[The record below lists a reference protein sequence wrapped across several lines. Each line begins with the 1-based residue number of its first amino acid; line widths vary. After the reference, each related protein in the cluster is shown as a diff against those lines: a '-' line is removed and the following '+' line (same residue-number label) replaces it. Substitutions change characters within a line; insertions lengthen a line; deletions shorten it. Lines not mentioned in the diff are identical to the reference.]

1 MNSTHP
7 SWGSVTENL
16 RRIRIARGWTL
27 SDVER
32 KSHGRWKAVVIGS
45 YERADRSLSIAKA
58 IELADFYGVPLAY
71 LLGIQSST
79 SLSHSTDQ
87 ESPTRL
93 MVDLRKISRSK
104 QSEKLSLFTAWITAQ
119 RQDWNGEVLTIRA
132 SDLSTLALML
142 NLTMTEA
149 KKYLSAFLCTQ

>member
-1 MNSTHP
+1 MNSSHP

-16 RRIRIARGWTL
+16 RKIRIARGWTL

-71 LLGIQSST
+71 LLGIESST
-79 SLSHSTDQ
+79 SLSNSSAQ
-87 ESPTRL
+87 EKPTRL

-104 QSEKLSLFTAWITAQ
+104 QSEKLALFTAWITAQ

-132 SDLSTLALML
+132 SDLSTLALLL
-142 NLTMTEA
+142 NLSLIEA
-149 KKYLSAFLCTQ
+149 RRYLASYLCS

>member
-1 MNSTHP
+1 MNSSHP

-16 RRIRIARGWTL
+16 RKIRAARGWTL

-71 LLGIQSST
+71 LLGIESST
-79 SLSHSTDQ
+79 SLSNSFDQ

-104 QSEKLSLFTAWITAQ
+104 QSEKLALFTAWITAQ

-132 SDLSTLALML
+132 SDLSTLALLL
-142 NLTMTEA
+142 NLSLIEA
-149 KKYLSAFLCTQ
+149 RRYLASYLCS

>member
-1 MNSTHP
+1 MNSSHP

-16 RRIRIARGWTL
+16 RKIRIARGWTL

-71 LLGIQSST
+71 LLGIESGKSNASS
-79 SLSHSTDQ
+79 SDQ
-87 ESPTRL
+87 ESHTRL

-104 QSEKLSLFTAWITAQ
+104 QAEKISLFTAWITAQ

-132 SDLSTLALML
+132 SDLSTLALLL
-142 NLTMTEA
+142 NLSLIEA
-149 KKYLSAFLCTQ
+149 RRYLASYLCS

>member
-1 MNSTHP
+1 MNSSHP

-16 RRIRIARGWTL
+16 RRIRAARGWTL

-79 SLSHSTDQ
+79 SLSHTTDQ

-132 SDLSTLALML
+132 SDLSTLALLL
-142 NLTMTEA
+142 NLSLIEA
-149 KKYLSAFLCTQ
+149 RRYLAAYLCSQ

>member
-1 MNSTHP
+1 MNSSHP

-16 RRIRIARGWTL
+16 RKIRAARGWTL
-27 SDVER
+27 SDIER

-71 LLGIQSST
+71 LLGIETST
-79 SLSHSTDQ
+79 SLSSSSDQ
-87 ESPTRL
+87 EHATRMML
-93 MVDLRKISRSK
+93 DLRKISRSK
-104 QSEKLSLFTAWITAQ
+104 QSEILALFTAWITAQ
-119 RQDWNGEVLTIRA
+119 RQDWNGEVLTIRT

-142 NLTMTEA
+142 NLTMAEA
-149 KKYLSAFLCTQ
+149 KKYLSAYLCTQ

>member
-1 MNSTHP
+1 MNSSHP

-16 RRIRIARGWTL
+16 RRIRAARGWTL

-132 SDLSTLALML
+132 SDLSTLALLL
-142 NLTMTEA
+142 NLSLIEA
-149 KKYLSAFLCTQ
+149 RRYLASYLCS